1 MVLAEIIKELD
12 AKSKSLPFEEVE
24 EWLLDACGA
33 FRAENPG
40 KLRELGALY
49 SEVGSFYRNR
59 GKFDKGERAYR
70 EALGFYDQAKEI
82 TDGDAGS
89 SDGARDVDYATT
101 VNNFAGLYRMRGD
114 YETAIGM
121 FRDAQ
126 EAYRRIPHAP
136 AGLYASSFNNLGIT
150 YLEMKEYE
158 KALDEFAK
166 AQQILTAASGEDYF
180 MGSVLGNVA
189 LVRYEQ
195 DDFVAAA
202 EKMREAAACYTASG
216 EAGKP
221 AAEKCLATAQQLE
234 RMKKSPA

>member
-59 GKFDKGERAYR
+59 GKFDKGERAYQ

-136 AGLYASSFNNLGIT
+136 AGLYASSFNNLGI
-150 YLEMKEYE
+150 
-158 KALDEFAK
+158 
-166 AQQILTAASGEDYF
+166 I
-180 MGSVLGNVA
+180 
-189 LVRYEQ
+189 
-195 DDFVAAA
+195 
-202 EKMREAAACYTASG
+202 MRE
-216 EAGKP
+216 
-221 AAEKCLATAQQLE
+221 
-234 RMKKSPA
+234 SPSS